1 MKRITVYADFDFLS
15 APQEI
20 GILDYEHV
28 RGKDQSG
35 LGGQVGRLGRT
46 GREAWAD
53 YPKPLGGLLEPLRP
67 CSNISVPGYYLH
79 KIISETDRGHWS
91 ARHSS

>member
-46 GREAWAD
+46 TRNPWAD
-53 YPKPLGGLLEPLRP
+53 
-67 CSNISVPGYYLH
+67 S
-79 KIISETDRGHWS
+79 
-91 ARHSS
+91 